1 MRTLLVTFDYPPMLG
16 GIATVFGTLWP
27 RAGHDGSLILAP
39 RVAGWAKFDAGTGV
53 RTYRFPVVAG
63 KSIVAKAIN
72 TASCAVW
79 FAVLAARFRP
89 DVVIAGQI
97 RRAGPLAH
105 GWSRI
110 TGKCFDLW
118 VYGGETSPDFTA
130 STRSTRYLQS
140 ILLAARFLFT
150 NSPFTSG
157 TMIDFG
163 IPAARVVEIPLG
175 VREDLRPAPKDPA
188 YVERFGLHEKLVFL
202 SVGRLIERKGI
213 DTMLEA
219 LAGLDD
225 HLPPW
230 RYLIVSDGP
239 YRRSLEQLT
248 RHLDLQERVV
258 FTGYVDDDELPIYY
272 NLCDIFAMPNRE
284 VRSDGASSLSV
295 EGFGMVFID
304 AAACGKP
311 VIGGRS
317 GGAVHAVD
325 DGVNGLLVEPGDVDG
340 LRRAI
345 LELTDPELR
354 ARMGR
359 AGIELAA
366 RFTWDR
372 AAEKLRPYLDEDP
385 AKGRG
390 AAP

>member
-1 MRTLLVTFDYPPMLG
+1 MRTLLVTFDYPPMVG
-16 GIATVFGTLWP
+16 GIATLFGTLWP
-27 RAGHDGSLILAP
+27 RAGHAETMILAP
-39 RVAGWAKFDAGTGV
+39 SGAGSAALDAAHPGRVF
-53 RTYRFPVVAG
+53 RFPASG
-63 KSIVAKAIN
+63 RGGRLAKALDMA
-72 TASCAVW
+72 TCLVW
-79 FAVLAARFRP
+79 FAAIAVRHRP
-89 DVVIAGQI
+89 EMVIAGQI
-97 RRAGPLAH
+97 ARAGPLAH
-105 GWSRI
+105 VWSAL
-110 TGKCFDLW
+110 TGRPYAVW
-118 VYGGETSPDFTA
+118 VYGGETSSAFTA
-130 STRSTRYLQS
+130 SPLATRYLQHV
-140 ILLAARFLFT
+140 LRAARHVFSI
-150 NSPFTSG
+150 SPFTSR
-157 TMIDFG
+157 TVIEFG
-163 IPAARVVEIPLG
+163 VPADHVIEIPLG
-175 VREDLRPAPKDPA
+175 VSEALRPMPKDPH
-188 YVERFGLHEKLVFL
+188 YVARFDLAGKLVFL

-225 HLPPW
+225 RLPPW

-239 YRRSLEQLT
+239 YRRSLEQLA
-248 RHLDLQERVV
+248 RQLDLQERVV

-325 DGVNGLLVEPGDVDG
+325 DGLNGLLVEPGDVDG

-366 RFTWDR
+366 RFTWER
-372 AAEKLRPYLDEDP
+372 AAEKLRPYLDEGP
-385 AKGRG
+385 AKGRDT
-390 AAP
+390 AP